1 WPRHRQYG
9 ADRRSGADALAL
21 RRQVAHGRGKA
32 LSRRRAGLARRLAE
46 AALQRCPWAKRAPA
60 PLPCTASQQ
69 DGARVHGQV
78 SGRNP
83 CDRRCRQ
90 RRGPR
95 RDRRSHCRPAGRAAL
110 AHRACA
116 DRRPRRFSALPAIG
130 RRRLDAAHP
139 PAVGSADGR
148 RTAWPR
154 AIEGRLCVAEYGEC
168 RRPPRLR
175 LRRAGR
181 ERQPL
186 RRYGRGHLAHR
197 SGRSALWRLAPRGG
211 GEPRDR
217 ARRLHAQRRL
227 RGLCRRPDRYADA
240 RDARRLSDSRKR
252 SFACKPRRDPLHD
265 AARNLGRRLSL
276 LQEKGRLMDRRRLLA
291 ALAATPAA
299 LALGAA
305 KKEPKRKDPPEPR
318 RSRRRKGA
326 KPLEKQVDVA
336 VVGAGAIGAW
346 TAWHLVRRG
355 FSVRLFDAYGA
366 GNGRAASNMPSM
378 MLDPVQGGDLLYA
391 GLADESAKA
400 WGRLSE
406 TASLPIL
413 TPCEAVTTLSASDPI
428 FEVRGVD
435 RLTGDELRP
444 RYTQIAWRPDAAA
457 LVAEKGGAMLAGR
470 RGLLETIL

>member
-1 WPRHRQYG
+1 
-9 ADRRSGADALAL
+9 
-21 RRQVAHGRGKA
+21 
-32 LSRRRAGLARRLAE
+32 
-46 AALQRCPWAKRAPA
+46 
-60 PLPCTASQQ
+60 
-69 DGARVHGQV
+69 
-78 SGRNP
+78 
-83 CDRRCRQ
+83 
-90 RRGPR
+90 
-95 RDRRSHCRPAGRAAL
+95 
-110 AHRACA
+110 
-116 DRRPRRFSALPAIG
+116 
-130 RRRLDAAHP
+130 
-139 PAVGSADGR
+139 
-148 RTAWPR
+148 
-154 AIEGRLCVAEYGEC
+154 
-168 RRPPRLR
+168 
-175 LRRAGR
+175 
-181 ERQPL
+181 
-186 RRYGRGHLAHR
+186 
-197 SGRSALWRLAPRGG
+197 
-211 GEPRDR
+211 
-217 ARRLHAQRRL
+217 
-227 RGLCRRPDRYADA
+227 
-240 RDARRLSDSRKR
+240 
-252 SFACKPRRDPLHD
+252 
-265 AARNLGRRLSL
+265 
-276 LQEKGRLMDRRRLLA
+276 MDRRRLLA

-326 KPLEKQVDVA
+326 KPPEKQVDVA

-470 RGLLETIL
+470 RGLLETILDAQVTPEEVVMPAPLRDKRRDIYMLPDGGTARSLVYACGAWLTELFPQILTPQRLSAVRHQIFHFGPGQGDTQFRPPAMPALVDRAYGFHLLPDIEGVGVKVWKGAPDATIDPDSFDRRADERALADVRQWLTARLPRLASAPVVASAATHDCRTASGDLLLDRLPDHPRVWLVGGGTGRAFALAPAIGARVAAHVEDSARAVEPRWALGRLLGSWT